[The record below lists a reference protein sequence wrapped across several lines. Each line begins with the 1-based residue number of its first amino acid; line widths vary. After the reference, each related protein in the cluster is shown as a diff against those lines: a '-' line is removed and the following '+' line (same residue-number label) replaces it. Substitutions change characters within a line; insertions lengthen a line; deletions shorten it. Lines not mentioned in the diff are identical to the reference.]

1 MKNKGPWSA
10 HTATARE
17 DNVNTVTDSSDGGN
31 SPPRPL
37 TTAAVAAELGVSART
52 IRRLI
57 LAGDIPA
64 YTIGTGTTCRHYR
77 VTPHALASYRQ
88 RHQTGKRVAR

>member
-1 MKNKGPWSA
+1 M
-10 HTATARE
+10 H
-17 DNVNTVTDSSDGGN
+17 TVTDSDGGGN
-31 SPPRPL
+31 GPPRPL

-64 YTIGTGTTCRHYR
+64 YTVGTGTTCRHYR

-88 RHQTGKRVAR
+88 RHQTGRTVAR

>member
-1 MKNKGPWSA
+1 M
-10 HTATARE
+10 
-17 DNVNTVTDSSDGGN
+17 NTVTDGVGGSN
-31 SPPRPL
+31 APPRPL

-64 YTIGTGTTCRHYR
+64 YTVGTGTTCRHYR
-77 VTPHALASYRQ
+77 VTPHALADYR
-88 RHQTGKRVAR
+88 RRNQTGRRVTR